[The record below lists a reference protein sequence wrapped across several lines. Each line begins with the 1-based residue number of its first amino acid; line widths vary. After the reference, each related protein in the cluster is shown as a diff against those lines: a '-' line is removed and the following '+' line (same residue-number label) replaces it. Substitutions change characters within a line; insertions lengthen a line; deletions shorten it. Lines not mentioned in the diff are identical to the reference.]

1 METIYK
7 GIDPGTEIV
16 DKDGHKVGTV
26 HEVICNAADQLQLL
40 VVQKGLIFHTDVGVP
55 ATAIDRVEGGKIYL
69 SVEKGTLTEM
79 LRPDQSVDPRPA
91 SAEADAALVD
101 DGTLE
106 RLPNQV
112 SVQSGVMHDVGTGE
126 RTHDLGLGT
135 AGVPATAGGNVNVST
150 GPYGNPDPSLSQEPT
165 SRDRT

>member
-16 DKDGHKVGTV
+16 DKNGHKVGTV
-26 HEVICNAADQLQLL
+26 HEVICNAADQLQML

-55 ATAIDRVEGGKIYL
+55 AAAIDHVEGDKIYL
-69 SVEKGTLTEM
+69 SVEKSTLSEM
-79 LRPDQSVDPRPA
+79 LRPEPSVDPRPA
-91 SAEADAALVD
+91 PLEADTALVA
-101 DGTLE
+101 DGTLD
-106 RLPNQV
+106 RLPNAV
-112 SVQSGVMHDVGTGE
+112 SVQSGLMHDVGTAE

-135 AGVPATAGGNVNVST
+135 AGVPATADGNVNVST
-150 GPYGNPDPSLSQEPT
+150 GPYGNPDPSLSQEST